1 MEAMLYE
8 WDCIAKNLAATRVS
22 TRHARVRAP
31 QMFRSEQDE
40 HKFWDS
46 TEFIAW
52 QSGYKRKFPKL
63 KRRFVSRQVALRYDY
78 APIEDLFS

>member
-31 QMFRSEQDE
+31 QSMR
-40 HKFWDS
+40 
-46 TEFIAW
+46 
-52 QSGYKRKFPKL
+52 
-63 KRRFVSRQVALRYDY
+63 RQVALQYDEKAY
-78 APIEDLFS
+78 FAENFV